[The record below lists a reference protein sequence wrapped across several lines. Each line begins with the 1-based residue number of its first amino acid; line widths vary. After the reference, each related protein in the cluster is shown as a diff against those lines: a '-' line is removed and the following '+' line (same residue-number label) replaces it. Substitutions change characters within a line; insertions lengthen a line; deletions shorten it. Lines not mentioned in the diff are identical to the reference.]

1 MQPRFYKRGKKKA
14 VKDKKE
20 KSLLALF
27 GERT

>member
-14 VKDKKE
+14 EETKKE